1 MLGGLIW
8 QGLLAADVTLEPL
21 LIELFMRIYSLA
33 ELGTCRVLEGGL
45 FVYRSRPCI
54 RACITS
60 GFSKTPLEL
69 IHIYLLFSER
79 YAARSSA
86 K

>member
-1 MLGGLIW
+1 MPPWSLSCRAFYENMDKILIFRW
-8 QGLLAADVTLEPL
+8 LSWG
-21 LIELFMRIYSLA
+21 R
-33 ELGTCRVLEGGL
+33 CRVFEGGL

-54 RACITS
+54 RACITP

-69 IHIYLLFSER
+69 IHIYQLPSES
-79 YAARSSA
+79 YAERSSA